1 MVHKFEITGS
11 TASLINIV
19 LPLSENYCLCFSITV
34 EINTTVMF
42 INANQ
47 CFETEDVDVKNS
59 SLTTCEIT
67 KVANSLN

>member
-34 EINTTVMF
+34 EMNTVMF

-47 CFETEDVDVKNS
+47 CFETEHVDVKNS